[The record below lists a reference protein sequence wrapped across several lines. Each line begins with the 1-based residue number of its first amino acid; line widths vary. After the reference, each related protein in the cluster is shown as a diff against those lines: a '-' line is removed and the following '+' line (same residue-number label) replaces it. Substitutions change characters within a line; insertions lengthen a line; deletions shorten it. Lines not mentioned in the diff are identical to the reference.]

1 MTDGSLINN
10 PWFVLGSSLLSGVIA
25 VIISTCCYRN
35 FEKRKVKLD
44 CFRRL
49 LGARYALT
57 NGQHSAGV
65 TEAFFIALNEA
76 VVIYSDTPSVI
87 SALKTLQAELQ
98 RNERF
103 EDNVVT
109 LFRAMAD
116 NLNIDRETLNDSF
129 FLKPF
134 KPMP

>member
-10 PWFVLGSSLLSGVIA
+10 PWFALGSSLLSGLIA
-25 VIISTCCYRN
+25 AIVSTLYYRN

-57 NGQHSAGV
+57 DGQHSAGAI
-65 TEAFFIALNEA
+65 EAFFIALNEA
-76 VVIYSDTPSVI
+76 VVIYSDAPSVI
-87 SALKTLQAELQ
+87 SALKTFQAELQ
-98 RNERF
+98 RKERF
-103 EDNVVT
+103 EDNVIN
-109 LFRAMAD
+109 LFSAMAD
-116 NLNIDRETLNDSF
+116 NLDIDRKTLNDSF

-134 KPMP
+134 KPAP